1 VNAFVPFLTPVKTA
15 FCQVRQAVVY
25 LTQVNVAR
33 AMEVFTRYHGPHPE
47 ETPMDASTLM
57 TPELTAAI
65 LDIVPATQ
73 GHIPLTLGAARY
85 AIEHERIFWSSE
97 GELLHPQDRTSLVI
111 ELDEL
116 IDRHGMDA
124 AALKFMPARRV

>member
-1 VNAFVPFLTPVKTA
+1 VDGEEI
-15 FCQVRQAVVY
+15 
-25 LTQVNVAR
+25 
-33 AMEVFTRYHGPHPE
+33 AMME
-47 ETPMDASTLM
+47 ATLM

-85 AIEHERIFWSSE
+85 AIEHEHIVWSSD

-116 IDRHGMDA
+116 IDQHGMNA
-124 AALKFMPARRV
+124 AALSFMPAAHV

>member
-1 VNAFVPFLTPVKTA
+1 MNPI
-15 FCQVRQAVVY
+15 
-25 LTQVNVAR
+25 
-33 AMEVFTRYHGPHPE
+33 
-47 ETPMDASTLM
+47 TLM

-65 LDIVPATQ
+65 LNIVPATQ

-85 AIEHERIFWSSE
+85 AIEHERIVWSNE

-116 IDRHGMDA
+116 IDEHGMDA
-124 AALKFMPARRV
+124 AALSFMPARKV

>member
-1 VNAFVPFLTPVKTA
+1 MNLT
-15 FCQVRQAVVY
+15 
-25 LTQVNVAR
+25 
-33 AMEVFTRYHGPHPE
+33 
-47 ETPMDASTLM
+47 TLM

-85 AIEHERIFWSSE
+85 AIEHERIVWSAE

-116 IDRHGMDA
+116 IDAYGMNA
-124 AALKFMPARRV
+124 AALSFMPATRV

>member
-1 VNAFVPFLTPVKTA
+1 MNAPA
-15 FCQVRQAVVY
+15 
-25 LTQVNVAR
+25 
-33 AMEVFTRYHGPHPE
+33 
-47 ETPMDASTLM
+47 LM

-65 LDIVPATQ
+65 LDVVPATQ

-116 IDRHGMDA
+116 IDQHGMDA

>member
-1 VNAFVPFLTPVKTA
+1 MT
-15 FCQVRQAVVY
+15 
-25 LTQVNVAR
+25 
-33 AMEVFTRYHGPHPE
+33 
-47 ETPMDASTLM
+47 ETTLM

-85 AIEHERIFWSSE
+85 AIEHERIVWSHD

-116 IDRHGMDA
+116 IDQHGMNA
-124 AALKFMPARRV
+124 AALSFMPAARV

>member
-1 VNAFVPFLTPVKTA
+1 MDTSTP
-15 FCQVRQAVVY
+15 
-25 LTQVNVAR
+25 
-33 AMEVFTRYHGPHPE
+33 
-47 ETPMDASTLM
+47 LM

-65 LDIVPATQ
+65 LNIVPATQ

-85 AIEHERIFWSSE
+85 AIEHERIVWSNE

-116 IDRHGMDA
+116 IDEHGMDA
-124 AALKFMPARRV
+124 AALSFMPARRV

>member
-1 VNAFVPFLTPVKTA
+1 MNA
-15 FCQVRQAVVY
+15 
-25 LTQVNVAR
+25 
-33 AMEVFTRYHGPHPE
+33 
-47 ETPMDASTLM
+47 LM
-57 TPELTAAI
+57 TPALTAAI

-85 AIEHERIFWSSE
+85 AIEHERIVWSDD

-116 IDRHGMDA
+116 IDEYGMEA
-124 AALKFMPARRV
+124 AALQFMPARRV